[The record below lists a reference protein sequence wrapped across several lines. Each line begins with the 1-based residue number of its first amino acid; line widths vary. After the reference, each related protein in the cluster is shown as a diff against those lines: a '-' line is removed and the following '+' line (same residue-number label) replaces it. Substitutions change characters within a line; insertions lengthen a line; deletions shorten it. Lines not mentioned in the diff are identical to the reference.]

1 MKFNSRTTAPSKN
14 NNYYYKYNI
23 FYKCGYGMPN
33 CTCYAWGRFYELSGK
48 YPKLCTANAENW
60 YKYNDGY
67 ERGNTPR
74 LGAVIVWSKGKI
86 GNAKDGAGHVAI
98 VEGINDDGSIL
109 TSNSG
114 YKSTNF
120 YLKRIPKGFAL
131 NGYKFEGFI
140 YNPVNFDNESSP
152 KPVETKPEPV
162 ETKKYIQ
169 INARSGVWC
178 RKGIGFKYSKYK
190 AIPCGIKCELI
201 SKNVGTANG
210 YKWDKII
217 YNGVT
222 VYLPN
227 NWNKYL

>member
-1 MKFNSRTTAPSKN
+1 MEFKERTVAPTKN
-14 NNYYYKYNI
+14 NNYYYKDNI

-33 CTCYAWGRFYELSGK
+33 CTCYAWGRFYELTGK

-60 YKYNDGY
+60 YKYKDGY
-67 ERGNTPR
+67 ERGKTPK
-74 LGAVIVWSKGKI
+74 LGAVIVWSKGEI
-86 GNAKDGAGHVAI
+86 GVSKDGAGHVAI
-98 VEGINDDGSIL
+98 VERINADGSIL

-120 YLKRIPKGFAL
+120 YLKTIPKSYAL

-140 YNPVNFDNESSP
+140 YNPINFD
-152 KPVETKPEPV
+152 KETPEQV

-169 INARSGVWC
+169 INAKSGVWC
-178 RKGIGFKYSKYK
+178 RKGLGFKYAKYK
-190 AIPCGIKCELI
+190 AIPYGTKCELLG
-201 SKNVGTANG
+201 KNAGDSNG

-227 NWNKYL
+227 NWNTYL